1 MSLPNKIN
9 NIVNHFWDSCKRKY
23 LANLRGYQKL
33 KYPNKHQH
41 IVNVQDI
48 VIVQENKMPQPAWKV
63 GIVEKFIKG
72 TDCNIRGAAVR
83 VPRTKFLIKRPANR
97 LHLIE
102 RVHNESMATIETDIV
117 NNNKENVRLKRE
129 AANMVDLKRKY
140 LEG

>member
-48 VIVQENKMPQPAWKV
+48 VIVQENKMPQPTTCLESW
-63 GIVEKFIKG
+63 
-72 TDCNIRGAAVR
+72 
-83 VPRTKFLIKRPANR
+83 NR
-97 LHLIE
+97 
-102 RVHNESMATIETDIV
+102 
-117 NNNKENVRLKRE
+117 
-129 AANMVDLKRKY
+129 RKIY
-140 LEG
+140 QGNGLDS